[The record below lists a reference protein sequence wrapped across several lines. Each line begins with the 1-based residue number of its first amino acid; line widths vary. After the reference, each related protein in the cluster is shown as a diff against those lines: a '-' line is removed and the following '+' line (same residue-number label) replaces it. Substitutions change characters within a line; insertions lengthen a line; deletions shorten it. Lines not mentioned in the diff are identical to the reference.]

1 MARMLSHN
9 ALADRFPSVRGKAR
23 VDTRTKRLAL
33 RILPGEIA
41 VINHL
46 DLDLPCAQA
55 LLARRVAAV
64 INAQAYISGRYPS
77 LGPGLLLQ
85 SGIILLES
93 VGPEILT
100 ALTEGE
106 EVEIIGEAVF
116 SGGKIIGRGTRLTPA
131 LLQEK
136 IAQARANLGEQL
148 NKFVQNTLAL
158 LGDEQRLLYDAAG
171 IPPLRTDFTGRQA
184 LIVVRG
190 EDAAADLRTI
200 RSYIRERQPVLVAVD
215 GGADLLLGEGLKPDI
230 IIGDMDSVS
239 DAALGS
245 GAELVVHAYAD
256 GRAPGRARLENLGLE
271 AKIFSSL
278 GTSED
283 IALLLAYEKEAELIV
298 SVGTHFSLIEFL
310 EKARGGM
317 ASTFL
322 VRLKV
327 GEKLVDA
334 KGLSRLYPEPL
345 PMGYLLILA
354 GVALIAILLL
364 ATRSPQVQAALEMLA
379 LRLRTIF

>member
-1 MARMLSHN
+1 VARLISQHSLSE
-9 ALADRFPSVRGKAR
+9 DFTSVRGKAR
-23 VDTRTKRLAL
+23 VDPRTKRLAL

-41 VINHL
+41 IINHL

-55 LLARRVAAV
+55 LLARKAAAV
-64 INAQAYISGRYPS
+64 INAQAFISGRYPS

-85 SGIILLES
+85 SGLVLLES
-93 VGPEILT
+93 AGAEIM
-100 ALTEGE
+100 AAVAEGE

-116 SGGKIIGRGTRLTPA
+116 FGGKIIGRGLRLTPA
-131 LLQEK
+131 RLQEK

-148 NKFVQNTLAL
+148 ASFVQNTLSL
-158 LGDEQRLLYDAAG
+158 LGDEQHLLYESCN
-171 IPPLRTDFTGRQA
+171 IPPLRTDFAGRQA
-184 LIVVRG
+184 LVVVRG
-190 EDAAADLRTI
+190 EDAGADLHTI
-200 RSYIRERQPVLVAVD
+200 RSYIRERRPVLVAVD
-215 GGADLLLGEGLKPDI
+215 GGADLLMTAGLTPDI
-230 IIGDMDSVS
+230 VIGDMDSVS
-239 DAALGS
+239 DAALRS
-245 GAELVVHAYAD
+245 GAELIVHAYAD
-256 GRAPGRARLENLGLE
+256 GRAPGLARLEKMGLE
-271 AKIFSSL
+271 SKIFPSL

-298 SVGTHFSLIEFL
+298 AVGTHFSLIEFL

-345 PMGYLLILA
+345 PTSYLLILA
-354 GVALIAILLL
+354 GVALVAILLL

-379 LRLRTIF
+379 LRLRSIF